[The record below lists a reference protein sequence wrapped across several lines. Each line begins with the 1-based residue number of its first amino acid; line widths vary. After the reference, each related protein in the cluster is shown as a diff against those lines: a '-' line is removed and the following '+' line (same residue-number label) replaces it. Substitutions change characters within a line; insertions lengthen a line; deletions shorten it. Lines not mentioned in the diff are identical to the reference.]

1 MAEQGKGLRFDI
13 YERIHLADDAI
24 GISELLEADLIPHI
38 QVITQDNQ
46 AVLRGN
52 LLLNGQYI
60 GEGDHDK
67 QTLEY
72 LIPVEITLPMSRI
85 SRIEDVLVEIENFD
99 IELLS
104 TRNVNVTG
112 VLSLH
117 GVEVS
122 SVSSDSSI
130 HAIEEAVET
139 VEPAEI
145 ADSLQL
151 DKGLEVFLHKP
162 WEVEEEVTFT
172 HQAGDREEK
181 ARISME
187 IPPNVPSDQDSV
199 HTEELRIEDAI
210 EEQTPT
216 ISEPYPANES
226 ISFVT
231 SHVTPDYTLDLETRD
246 EAEQPEIAE
255 LAADPIADEP
265 VIETE
270 VELREEEE
278 SEDETPDLQAV
289 EQSKELK
296 VAFGSRP
303 SEDLFTREQPA
314 SVRSLIKSE
323 EPQEQ
328 AAIETVEQAVEEPQS
343 APRTDALEW
352 RKLFVRDDSQEQQ
365 FRKVK
370 MCIVQKEDT
379 LENIATRYGVN
390 ERTLL
395 QYNRLD
401 NLELQTG
408 QILYIPYKM

>member
-46 AVLRGN
+46 ALLRGN

-99 IELLS
+99 VELLS

-122 SVSSDSSI
+122 TVSSDSSI

-139 VEPAEI
+139 VETVETAEM
-145 ADSLQL
+145 

-162 WEVEEEVTFT
+162 WQVEEEVTFT
-172 HQAGDREEK
+172 HQARDSEAK
-181 ARISME
+181 AQISME
-187 IPPNVPSDQDSV
+187 MPPGIPSDQESV
-199 HTEELRIEDAI
+199 HTEELRIEQAE
-210 EEQTPT
+210 EEQVPAVT
-216 ISEPYPANES
+216 EPYHVNEA
-226 ISFVT
+226 ISYVT
-231 SHVTPDYTLDLETRD
+231 SHVSPDYTYDLESRE
-246 EAEQPEIAE
+246 EAEQPKTAERAEETMADDSVNEIEVEFREEDELEEETAE
-255 LAADPIADEP
+255 LQAA
-265 VIETE
+265 
-270 VELREEEE
+270 
-278 SEDETPDLQAV
+278 

-303 SEDLFTREQPA
+303 SEELFTREQPS

-323 EPQEQ
+323 ESQEQ
-328 AAIETVEQAVEEPQS
+328 TVAETAERSEEDPHT

-352 RKLFVRDDSQEQQ
+352 RKLFVRDDNQEQQ

-379 LENIATRYGVN
+379 LEDIALRYGVN

-401 NLELQTG
+401 SLDLQSG
-408 QILYIPYKM
+408 QILYIPYKI